1 MKMHKNKMPQKCL
14 FIKVNFTQRC
24 FQGKEKCIFLVDI
37 SIKES
42 LNRESFMGLVNIPNL
57 IIRLCT
63 KDHFIMDF

>member
-1 MKMHKNKMPQKCL
+1 MHKNKMPRKFL

-24 FQGKEKCIFLVDI
+24 FQERDKCIFLVDI

-42 LNRESFMGLVNIPNL
+42 LNRESFMVLVNIASL